1 MKKQSYV
8 EKAMSSIKQFFMS
21 CKSDPKHLMMI
32 SNSLLTI
39 QEKVDYIEHK
49 VDDLERITLDPEF
62 EMAKKSSGKKK
73 ATIVAG
79 MSLNCLQS
87 CPDLN

>member
-8 EKAMSSIKQFFMS
+8 EKAMSKIKKFFMS
-21 CKSDPKHLMMI
+21 CSSDSKHLMLI
-32 SNSLLTI
+32 SNSLLKI

-49 VDDLERITLDPEF
+49 VDDIERINLDPEF

-73 ATIVAG
+73 ATIVEG
-79 MSLNCLQS
+79 TSLNWF
-87 CPDLN
+87 N